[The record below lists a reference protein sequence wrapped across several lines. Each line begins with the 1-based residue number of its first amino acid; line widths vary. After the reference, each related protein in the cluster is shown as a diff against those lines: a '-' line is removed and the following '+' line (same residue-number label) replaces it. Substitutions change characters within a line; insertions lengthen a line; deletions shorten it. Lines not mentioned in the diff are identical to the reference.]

1 MKTNFDLEALSIQ
14 FFKVFNSLQQSG
26 LGPYLKIIFVVF
38 FAFIMVLAIARTR
51 KLFIKSSFQ
60 GLSYGIIIG
69 ILIML
74 VVDLIILA
82 GLSDKSKL
90 QKIVSGEAGPEIIK
104 EIAFSGMTNLS
115 QVLGAQT
122 IIAPR
127 KVMTAKEL
135 INDFLGLPDEEA
147 TKVRDLL
154 CPPDWNLTPD

>member
-1 MKTNFDLEALSIQ
+1 MKTNFDLEALSFQ
-14 FFKVFNSLQQSG
+14 FFKLFNNLQQSG
-26 LGPYLKIIFVVF
+26 LGPYLKIIFVVLF
-38 FAFIMVLAIARTR
+38 SFIIVLTLARTR

-60 GLSYGIIIG
+60 GLNHGIIIG

-90 QKIVSGEAGPEIIK
+90 EKIVSGEAGPEIIK

-115 QVLGAQT
+115 QVLGSQT

-135 INDFLGLPDEEA
+135 INDFLGLPDDEA

-154 CPPDWNLTPD
+154 CPPD

>member
-1 MKTNFDLEALSIQ
+1 VKTNFDFEALSIQ
-14 FFKVFNSLQQSG
+14 FFKLFNSLQQSG

-38 FAFIMVLAIARTR
+38 FAFIMILALARTK
-51 KLFIKSSFQ
+51 KLFIKSSLH
-60 GLSYGIIIG
+60 GLHYGIIIG

-74 VVDLIILA
+74 VVDLIIIA

-90 QKIVSGEAGPEIIK
+90 QKITSGEAGPEIIK

-135 INDFLGLPDEEA
+135 INDFLGLPDDEA
-147 TKVRDLL
+147 TKVRNLL
-154 CPPDWNLTPD
+154 CPPD

>member
-1 MKTNFDLEALSIQ
+1 VKTNFDLEALSFQ
-14 FFKVFNSLQQSG
+14 FFKLFNNLQQSG
-26 LGPYLKIIFVVF
+26 LGPYLKIIFVVLF
-38 FAFIMVLAIARTR
+38 SFIIVLTLARTR

-60 GLSYGIIIG
+60 GLNHGIIIG

-90 QKIVSGEAGPEIIK
+90 EKIVSGEAGPEIIK

-115 QVLGAQT
+115 QVLGSQT

-135 INDFLGLPDEEA
+135 INDFLGLPDDEA

-154 CPPDWNLTPD
+154 CPPD

>member
-1 MKTNFDLEALSIQ
+1 
-14 FFKVFNSLQQSG
+14 
-26 LGPYLKIIFVVF
+26 
-38 FAFIMVLAIARTR
+38 MVLAMARTR

>member
-1 MKTNFDLEALSIQ
+1 MKTNFDLEALSFQ
-14 FFKVFNSLQQSG
+14 FFKLFNNLQQSG
-26 LGPYLKIIFVVF
+26 LGPYLKIIFVVLF
-38 FAFIMVLAIARTR
+38 SFIIVLTLARTR

-60 GLSYGIIIG
+60 GLNHGIIIG

-90 QKIVSGEAGPEIIK
+90 EKIVSGEAGPEIIK

-115 QVLGAQT
+115 QVLGSQT

-135 INDFLGLPDEEA
+135 INDFLGLSDDEA

-154 CPPDWNLTPD
+154 CPPD